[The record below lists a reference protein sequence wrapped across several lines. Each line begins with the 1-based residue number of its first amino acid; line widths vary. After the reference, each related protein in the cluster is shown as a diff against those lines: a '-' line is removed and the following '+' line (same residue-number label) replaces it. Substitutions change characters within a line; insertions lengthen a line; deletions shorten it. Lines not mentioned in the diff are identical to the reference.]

1 MEILVYGGI
10 ESYSVS
16 NWMQQIESAQGD
28 SDLTVRVNTNG
39 GSPEYGWGL
48 VAKFQEFKGTKR
60 VKNDGKAY
68 SMGAIFAL
76 YADDVEALDVSE
88 FMFHRA
94 AYPSWFEKDAEYF
107 TPELRANLER
117 INKNFETAFRARVDV
132 KAFEKMKGIKVKSLF
147 SLDDRIDVFLT
158 AQEAKKIGL
167 VTKINKIT
175 PSKRAELSTYI
186 EAAASFS
193 KDIPEIPESAEPK
206 PEPKTVQPIV
216 DNQKSNRMTVEDFK
230 AKHPEAYA
238 AVYNAGVTAERD
250 RCGAWM
256 TFVEVD
262 AKAVK
267 EGVTS
272 GNALSQTAMAELS
285 MKALNQKTLGKIQE
299 ETDEN
304 NKEANTDKP
313 EPKPEA
319 LEMSAAEKLKA
330 EVAAKLNP
338 EKN

>member
-1 MEILVYGGI
+1 
-10 ESYSVS
+10 
-16 NWMQQIESAQGD
+16 MQQIESAQGD

-48 VAKFQEFKGTKR
+48 VAKFQEFDGTKR
-60 VKNDGKAY
+60 VKIDGKAY
-68 SMGAIFAL
+68 SMGALFAL

-94 AYPSWFEKDAEYF
+94 AYPKWFETSAEYF
-107 TPELRANLER
+107 TPELRSNLER
-117 INKNFETAFRARVDV
+117 MNKNLEAAFRARVDV
-132 KAFEKMKGIKVKSLF
+132 KAFEEMKGIKVKSLF

-158 AQEAKKIGL
+158 AQEAKKIRL

-175 PSKRAELSTYI
+175 PSKRAELSTYM

-193 KDIPEIPESAEPK
+193 KDIPEIPEAVKPE
-206 PEPKTVQPIV
+206 PEPKTVQPIIV

-267 EGVTS
+267 DGVTS
-272 GNALSQTAMAELS
+272 GNSLSQTAMAELS
-285 MKALNQKTLGKIQE
+285 MKALNQKTLGKVQE
-299 ETDEN
+299 ETDKNE
-304 NKEANTDKP
+304 KGANTDKP

-319 LEMSAAEKLKA
+319 PEMSAAEKLKA

>member
-10 ESYSVS
+10 ESYSVA

-28 SDLTVRVNTNG
+28 SDLTVRINTNG

-48 VAKFQEFKGTKR
+48 VAKFQEFDGTKR
-60 VKNDGKAY
+60 VKIDGKAY
-68 SMGAIFAL
+68 SMGALFAL

-94 AYPSWFEKDAEYF
+94 AYPNWFEKNAEYF
-107 TPELRANLER
+107 TPELRSNLER
-117 INKNFETAFRARVDV
+117 MNKNLETAFRSRVDV
-132 KAFEKMKGIKVKSLF
+132 KAFEEMKGVKVKDLF
-147 SLDDRIDVFLT
+147 SLSDRIDVFLT

-175 PSKRAELSTYI
+175 PSKRAELNAYV

-193 KDIPEIPESAEPK
+193 KDIPEIPVAQT
-206 PEPKTVQPIV
+206 PEPVTVQPIV
-216 DNQKSNRMTVEDFK
+216 DNQKSNKMTVEEFK

-299 ETDEN
+299 ETDKNEA
-304 NKEANTDKP
+304 EANTDKP
-313 EPKPEA
+313 EPQTGAP
-319 LEMSAAEKLKA
+319 EMSAADKLKA

-338 EKN
+338 EKK